1 MGVIYANE
9 NTSDGIAEVLKDLQ
23 QYQAHCGNDE
33 ERKYETQGFA
43 ADQLSVERAVNA
55 VMQVSNAFTPE
66 YRFDGMHFEIAE
78 IHQVYASKSIFYFR
92 YTCFHIMNC
101 DFLSARCH

>member
-9 NTSDGIAEVLKDLQ
+9 NTSEGIAEVLKDLQ
-23 QYQAHCGNDE
+23 QYQAHCGNNE

-66 YRFDGMHFEIAE
+66 DRFDGMHFEIADFHTS
-78 IHQVYASKSIFYFR
+78 IKFMQVSHFFTSDTHVF
-92 YTCFHIMNC
+92 T
-101 DFLSARCH
+101 L